1 MRRASLFIRYHQHGP
16 IDALLQSA
24 RRGVTGRGNHMIK
37 FEATTVLALW
47 GAIVSTVLAASRRW
61 LTPLRLKLG

>member
-1 MRRASLFIRYHQHGP
+1 
-16 IDALLQSA
+16 
-24 RRGVTGRGNHMIK
+24 MIK

>member
-1 MRRASLFIRYHQHGP
+1 MLKAGIFIRYRQHGP
-16 IDALLQSA
+16 SDALLQNA
-24 RRGVTGRGNHMIK
+24 RRGVTGRGNRMIK